1 MLIPDDFHALVIG
14 SSGALGG
21 AFVKHLRMDRRC
33 QNVSELSRTTHPNF
47 DLSRPHDFSDLL
59 KSLEMPT
66 ALSLIVDATGALSLS
81 GLGPEKSLRALKA
94 TQIRLAMDVNA
105 IGPMLLLS
113 ALMPLIKKSG
123 RVLYIKLS
131 ARVGSISDNRKG
143 GWYSYRSS
151 KAALNMMLQSAAL
164 EWQRT
169 NPAAQVIALQPGTVY
184 SRLSKDYLQAS
195 NAYFTAD
202 ESVQSALLALD
213 KLEAKTG
220 AQFVDYRGNSIPW

>member
-1 MLIPDDFHALVIG
+1 MLIPDDFHALVVG
-14 SSGALGG
+14 SSGALGA
-21 AFVKHLRMDRRC
+21 AFVKYLRMDRRC

-213 KLEAKTG
+213 KLEAKAG
-220 AQFVDYRGNSIPW
+220 AQFVDYHGNSIPW

>member
-1 MLIPDDFHALVIG
+1 MLIPDDFHALVVG

-47 DLSRPHDFSDLL
+47 DLSRPEDFSALL

-213 KLEAKTG
+213 KLEAKAG
-220 AQFVDYRGNSIPW
+220 AQFVDYHGNSIPW

>member
-21 AFVKHLRMDRRC
+21 AFVKYLRMDRRC

-47 DLSRPHDFSDLL
+47 DLSRPEDFSDLL

-94 TQIRLAMDVNA
+94 AQIRLAMDVNA

-213 KLEAKTG
+213 KLEAKAG
-220 AQFVDYRGNSIPW
+220 AQFVDYHGNSIPW

>member
-33 QNVSELSRTTHPNF
+33 QNVSELSRATHTGF
-47 DLSRPHDFSDLL
+47 DLSRPEDFSDLL
-59 KSLEMPT
+59 KGLEMPA

-81 GLGPEKSLRALKA
+81 GLGPEKSLRTLKA
-94 TQIRLAMDVNA
+94 AQLRLAMDVNA

-213 KLEAKTG
+213 KLQPKAG
-220 AQFVDYRGNSIPW
+220 AQFVDYHGNSIPW

>member
-1 MLIPDDFHALVIG
+1 MPAAL
-14 SSGALGG
+14 
-21 AFVKHLRMDRRC
+21 
-33 QNVSELSRTTHPNF
+33 N
-47 DLSRPHDFSDLL
+47 
-59 KSLEMPT
+59 
-66 ALSLIVDATGALSLS
+66 LIVDATGALSLS

-94 TQIRLAMDVNA
+94 AQLRLAMDVNA

-113 ALMPLIKKSG
+113 ALMPCVKKSG

-131 ARVGSISDNRKG
+131 ARVGSISDNHKG

-184 SRLSKDYLQAS
+184 SRLSKDFLHATTPYV
-195 NAYFTAD
+195 TAD

>member
-21 AFVKHLRMDRRC
+21 AFVKHLRTDRRC

-47 DLSRPHDFSDLL
+47 DLSRPEDFSDLL

-94 TQIRLAMDVNA
+94 AQIRLAMDVNA

-213 KLEAKTG
+213 KLEAKAG
-220 AQFVDYRGNSIPW
+220 AQFVDYHGNSIPW

>member
-33 QNVSELSRTTHPNF
+33 QNVSELSRATHTGF
-47 DLSRPHDFSDLL
+47 DLSRPEDFSDLL
-59 KSLEMPT
+59 KGLEMPA
-66 ALSLIVDATGALSLS
+66 ALSLIVDVTGALSLS
-81 GLGPEKSLRALKA
+81 GLGPEKSLRTLKA
-94 TQIRLAMDVNA
+94 AQLRLAMDVNA

-184 SRLSKDYLQAS
+184 SRLSKDFLQAS

-213 KLEAKTG
+213 KLQPKAG
-220 AQFVDYRGNSIPW
+220 AQFVDYHGNSIPW

>member
-1 MLIPDDFHALVIG
+1 
-14 SSGALGG
+14 
-21 AFVKHLRMDRRC
+21 
-33 QNVSELSRTTHPNF
+33 
-47 DLSRPHDFSDLL
+47 
-59 KSLEMPT
+59 MPT

-213 KLEAKTG
+213 KLEAKAG
-220 AQFVDYRGNSIPW
+220 AQFVDYHGNSIPW

>member
-1 MLIPDDFHALVIG
+1 
-14 SSGALGG
+14 
-21 AFVKHLRMDRRC
+21 
-33 QNVSELSRTTHPNF
+33 
-47 DLSRPHDFSDLL
+47 
-59 KSLEMPT
+59 MPT

-94 TQIRLAMDVNA
+94 AQIRLAMDVNA

-213 KLEAKTG
+213 KLEAKAG
-220 AQFVDYRGNSIPW
+220 AQFVDYHGNSIPW

>member
-14 SSGALGG
+14 SSGALGA
-21 AFVKHLRMDRRC
+21 AFVKYLRMDRRC

-213 KLEAKTG
+213 KLEAKAG
-220 AQFVDYRGNSIPW
+220 AQFVDYHGNSIPW

>member
-47 DLSRPHDFSDLL
+47 DLSRPEDFSDLL

-213 KLEAKTG
+213 KLEAKAG
-220 AQFVDYRGNSIPW
+220 AQFVDYHGNSIPW

>member
-1 MLIPDDFHALVIG
+1 
-14 SSGALGG
+14 
-21 AFVKHLRMDRRC
+21 MDRRC

-47 DLSRPHDFSDLL
+47 DLSRPEDFSDLL
-59 KSLEMPT
+59 KSLEMPA

-213 KLEAKTG
+213 KLEAKAG
-220 AQFVDYRGNSIPW
+220 AQFVDYHGNSIPW

>member
-1 MLIPDDFHALVIG
+1 MLIPDDFHALVVG

-47 DLSRPHDFSDLL
+47 DLSRPEDFSDLL
-59 KSLEMPT
+59 KSLEMAT

-213 KLEAKTG
+213 KLEAKAG
-220 AQFVDYRGNSIPW
+220 AQFVDYHGNSIPW

>member
-1 MLIPDDFHALVIG
+1 MLIPDDFHALVVG
-14 SSGALGG
+14 SSGALGA
-21 AFVKHLRMDRRC
+21 AFVKYLRMDRRC

-47 DLSRPHDFSDLL
+47 DLSRPEDFSDLL

-66 ALSLIVDATGALSLS
+66 ALNLIVDATGALSLS

-213 KLEAKTG
+213 KLEAKAG
-220 AQFVDYRGNSIPW
+220 AQFVDYHGNSIPW

>member
-21 AFVKHLRMDRRC
+21 AFVKHLRTDHRC
-33 QNVSELSRTTHPNF
+33 QNVSELSRTTHPSF
-47 DLSRPHDFSDLL
+47 DLSRPEDFSDLL

-94 TQIRLAMDVNA
+94 AQIRLAMDVNA

-213 KLEAKTG
+213 KLEAKAG
-220 AQFVDYRGNSIPW
+220 AQFVDYHGNSIPW

>member
-1 MLIPDDFHALVIG
+1 MLIPDDFHALVVG
-14 SSGALGG
+14 SSGALGA
-21 AFVKHLRMDRRC
+21 AFVKYLRMDRRC

-47 DLSRPHDFSDLL
+47 DLSRPEDFSDLL

-94 TQIRLAMDVNA
+94 AQIRLAMDVNA

-213 KLEAKTG
+213 KLQPKAG
-220 AQFVDYRGNSIPW
+220 AQFVDYHGNSIPW

>member
-1 MLIPDDFHALVIG
+1 MLIPDDFHALVVG
-14 SSGALGG
+14 SSGALGA
-21 AFVKHLRMDRRC
+21 AFVKYLRMDRRC

-47 DLSRPHDFSDLL
+47 DLSRPEDFSDLL
-59 KSLEMPT
+59 ESLEMPA
-66 ALSLIVDATGALSLS
+66 ALNLIVDATGALSLS

-94 TQIRLAMDVNA
+94 AQLRLAMDVNA

-113 ALMPLIKKSG
+113 ALMPCIKKSG

-131 ARVGSISDNRKG
+131 ARVGSISDNHKG

-184 SRLSKDYLQAS
+184 SRLSKDFLHATTPYV
-195 NAYFTAD
+195 TAD

-220 AQFVDYRGNSIPW
+220 AQFIDYRGNSIPW

>member
-1 MLIPDDFHALVIG
+1 MLIPDDFHALVVG
-14 SSGALGG
+14 SSGALGA
-21 AFVKHLRMDRRC
+21 AFVKYLRMDRRC

-47 DLSRPHDFSDLL
+47 DLSRPEDFSDLL
-59 KSLEMPT
+59 KSLEMAT

-202 ESVQSALLALD
+202 ESVQSTLLALD
-213 KLEAKTG
+213 KLQVKTG

>member
-1 MLIPDDFHALVIG
+1 MLIPDDFHALVVG

-47 DLSRPHDFSDLL
+47 DLSRPEDFSDLL
-59 KSLEMPT
+59 KSLEMPA

-213 KLEAKTG
+213 KLEAKAG
-220 AQFVDYRGNSIPW
+220 AQFVDYHGNSIPW

>member
-1 MLIPDDFHALVIG
+1 MLIPDDFHALVVG
-14 SSGALGG
+14 SSGALGA
-21 AFVKHLRMDRRC
+21 AFVKYLRMDRRC
-33 QNVSELSRTTHPNF
+33 ESVSELSRTTHPGF
-47 DLSRPHDFSDLL
+47 DLSRPDDFPDLL
-59 KSLEMPT
+59 ESLEMPA
-66 ALSLIVDATGALSLS
+66 ALNLIVDATGALSQS

-94 TQIRLAMDVNA
+94 AQLRLTMDVNA

-113 ALMPLIKKSG
+113 ALMPCIKKSG

-131 ARVGSISDNRKG
+131 ARVGSISDNHKG

-184 SRLSKDYLQAS
+184 SRLSKDFLHATTPYV
-195 NAYFTAD
+195 TAD

>member
-1 MLIPDDFHALVIG
+1 MLIPDDFHALVVG

-47 DLSRPHDFSDLL
+47 DLSRPEDFSDLL
-59 KSLEMPT
+59 KSLEMPA

-131 ARVGSISDNRKG
+131 ARVGSISDNHKG

-213 KLEAKTG
+213 KLEAKAG
-220 AQFVDYRGNSIPW
+220 AQFVDYHGNSIPW

>member
-1 MLIPDDFHALVIG
+1 MLIPDDFHALVVG

-33 QNVSELSRTTHPNF
+33 QSVSELSRTTNPGF
-47 DLSRPHDFSDLL
+47 DLSRPEDFSDLL
-59 KSLEMPT
+59 KGLEMPA
-66 ALSLIVDATGALSLS
+66 ALSLIVDATGALSLL
-81 GLGPEKSLRALKA
+81 GLGPEKSLRTLKA
-94 TQIRLAMDVNA
+94 AQLRLAMDVNA

-113 ALMPLIKKSG
+113 ALMPCIKRSG

-131 ARVGSISDNRKG
+131 ARVGSISDNHKG

-184 SRLSKDYLQAS
+184 SRLSKDFLHAS
-195 NAYFTAD
+195 TTYVTAD

-213 KLEAKTG
+213 KLQVKTG
-220 AQFVDYRGNSIPW
+220 AQFVDYRGKSIPW

>member
-1 MLIPDDFHALVIG
+1 MLIPDDFHALVVG

-47 DLSRPHDFSDLL
+47 DLSRPEDFSDLL

-94 TQIRLAMDVNA
+94 TQVRLAMDVNA

-213 KLEAKTG
+213 KLEAKAG
-220 AQFVDYRGNSIPW
+220 AQFVDYHGNSIPW

>member
-1 MLIPDDFHALVIG
+1 
-14 SSGALGG
+14 
-21 AFVKHLRMDRRC
+21 MDRRC

-47 DLSRPHDFSDLL
+47 DLSRPEDFSDLL
-59 KSLEMPT
+59 KGLEMPA

-81 GLGPEKSLRALKA
+81 GLGPEKSLRTLKA
-94 TQIRLAMDVNA
+94 AQLRLAMDVNA

-151 KAALNMMLQSAAL
+151 KAALNMMLQSVAL

>member
-1 MLIPDDFHALVIG
+1 MLIPDDFHALVVG

-47 DLSRPHDFSDLL
+47 DLSRPEDFSDLL

-213 KLEAKTG
+213 KLEAKAG
-220 AQFVDYRGNSIPW
+220 AQFVDYHGNSIPW

>member
-33 QNVSELSRTTHPNF
+33 QNVSELSRATHTGF
-47 DLSRPHDFSDLL
+47 DLSRPEDFSDLL
-59 KSLEMPT
+59 KGLEMPA
-66 ALSLIVDATGALSLS
+66 ALSLIVDVTGALSLS
-81 GLGPEKSLRALKA
+81 GLGPKKSLRTLKA
-94 TQIRLAMDVNA
+94 AQLRLAMDVNA

-184 SRLSKDYLQAS
+184 SRLSKDFLQAS

-213 KLEAKTG
+213 KLQPKAG
-220 AQFVDYRGNSIPW
+220 AQFVDYHGNSIPW

>member
-1 MLIPDDFHALVIG
+1 MLIPDDFHALVVG

-47 DLSRPHDFSDLL
+47 DLSRPEDFSDLL

-66 ALSLIVDATGALSLS
+66 ALSLIVDATGALSLL

-94 TQIRLAMDVNA
+94 AQIRLAMDVNA

-184 SRLSKDYLQAS
+184 SRLSKDFLHAS
-195 NAYFTAD
+195 TTYVTAD

-213 KLEAKTG
+213 KLQVKTG
-220 AQFVDYRGNSIPW
+220 AQFVDYRGKSIPW

>member
-1 MLIPDDFHALVIG
+1 MLIPDDFHALVVG
-14 SSGALGG
+14 SSGALGA
-21 AFVKHLRMDRRC
+21 AFVKYLRMDRRC

-47 DLSRPHDFSDLL
+47 DLSRPEDFSDLL
-59 KSLEMPT
+59 KSLEMPA

-213 KLEAKTG
+213 KLEAKAG
-220 AQFVDYRGNSIPW
+220 AQFVDYHGNSIPW